1 MMSKTKL
8 AMDDNV
14 LYYDDSDYYYYN
26 QYDQYYS
33 TPKSKCNSDSK
44 LADEN
49 IKYCT
54 KCNTC
59 YEQTILRNYVAKN
72 RVVIFYQDFPSYG
85 KEKKDCLKCDGSNYK
100 KSMYGN
106 TICYESITKKVKT

>member
-1 MMSKTKL
+1 MSRTKL
-8 AMDDNV
+8 AMD
-14 LYYDDSDYYYYN
+14 YDYDAFINDSDYFHYHQVEAVVDRKKVNY
-26 QYDQYYS
+26 
-33 TPKSKCNSDSK
+33 DSK

-72 RVVIFYQDFPSYG
+72 RVVIFYEDFPSYG
-85 KEKKDCLKCDGSNYK
+85 KEKKDCLRCDGSSYK

-106 TICYESITKKVKT
+106 TICYESITEKINS